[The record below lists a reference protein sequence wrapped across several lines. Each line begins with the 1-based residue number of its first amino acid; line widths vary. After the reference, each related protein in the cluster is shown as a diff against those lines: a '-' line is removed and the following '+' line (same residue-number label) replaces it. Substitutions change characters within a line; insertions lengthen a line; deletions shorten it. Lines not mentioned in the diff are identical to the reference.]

1 MTKDLFEFDRAVGVA
16 TLAGIDEAGRGPLA
30 GPVVV
35 ACCMMPLDVMIDKI
49 NDSKKV
55 TEKNREKLFDVIKEK
70 SRYSI
75 GIVSAETID
84 EVNILQATKLAMREC
99 LDKIDPKP
107 DLTLIDAV
115 KLDVPYNTRSIVKGD
130 ATSYNIAAASILAKV
145 TRDRIMRELDLLY
158 PKYGFAKN
166 KGYGTAEHIA
176 ALKKY
181 GPCPEHRRTFIGHFV
196 EV

>member
-158 PKYGFAKN
+158 PEYGFAKN